1 MYKQKLTLDPK
12 LAEICEATLTVCDAE
27 PLQQETLE
35 KAANFKVLGCS
46 KLSEQEMNA
55 HKLMRVAAPL
65 ATGQKDVAVTELKC
79 VSVEGNVLPAEFQM
93 HYVFHV
99 ANYSNEAIASVPVT
113 IYFNTPDHALVE
125 QGTTTVKNIPAGHYQ
140 ALEFTFPGVVAGQW
154 KMSMEA
160 NKPRAFEESNYA
172 NNLLSRTFTYVNK
185 AELIAESVSAV
196 DDDPKFDA
204 DGHQILYY
212 DVPTALEF
220 VLSNVSAI
228 DAKNVLVQVPAAFED
243 MTGAHPAKLAETRMD
258 VPAHTRRTLKLDIT
272 FNKPATAQIGLLLN
286 NDRACDEVNYENNE
300 THEIFS
306 ITKYNPGTGP
316 DPEPEEAVD
325 IDFSDPSIVALIPGR
340 MTMPLY
346 DQSEDATWKGIDET
360 KDRVTIDALVKSGCG
375 ICALAMV
382 LTYMNDSDDGASNV
396 TPADVYHRGVS
407 DPNSV
412 SIDHWDKAS
421 QNYTFDRTSLTS
433 ELTSNVRSTLKN
445 EIVIQKQPVILHYFG
460 SPTHFVVVS
469 GYEFDPKKVGTS
481 GYASDPYDLSHFKV
495 MDPYKGE
502 AHTLQEV
509 VNSPRFSS
517 WDTMRTIR

>member
-46 KLSEQEMNA
+46 KLSEQEMNT
-55 HKLMRVAAPL
+55 HKLMRAATPL

-79 VSVEGNVLPAEFQM
+79 ISVEGTVLPAEFQM

-185 AELIAESVSAV
+185 AELMAESVSAL
-196 DDDPKFDA
+196 DSEPKYDSE
-204 DGHQILYY
+204 GHQILYY
-212 DVPTALEF
+212 DVPTTLEF

-243 MTGAHPAKLAETRMD
+243 ATGAHPAKLAETRMD

-272 FNKPATAQIGLLLN
+272 FNKPATAQIGLLIN
-286 NDRACDEVNYENNE
+286 NDRACDEVSYDNNE

-306 ITKYNPGTGP
+306 ITKYNPGTGG
-316 DPEPEEAVD
+316 ETYID
-325 IDFSDPSIVALIPGR
+325 IPTQKVVCQDG
-340 MTMPLY
+340 
-346 DQSEDATWKGIDET
+346 SEDVWVGLNPNERGNGNVEAFVACFKKAAKLSSSECLQLPVNMILAQWGIESLWGGYYLQVENQNWGNIIYSSLDNPIGNIGKGLGGWAKFE
-360 KDRVTIDALVKSGCG
+360 G
-375 ICALAMV
+375 
-382 LTYMNDSDDGASNV
+382 
-396 TPADVYHRGVS
+396 VYK
-407 DPNSV
+407 
-412 SIDHWDKAS
+412 WAK
-421 QNYTFDRTSLTS
+421 
-433 ELTSNVRSTLKN
+433 
-445 EIVIQKQPVILHYFG
+445 
-460 SPTHFVVVS
+460 
-469 GYEFDPKKVGTS
+469 
-481 GYASDPYDLSHFKV
+481 GYAGYLMNSSHYSDLREYLYNCESGDDILSGVRCARILADSPYFEPTEDKTRDDYFNDLV
-495 MDPYKGE
+495 GAMDS
-502 AHTLQEV
+502 
-509 VNSPRFSS
+509 VNRYLS
-517 WDTMRTIR
+517 